1 MNVRPSVLLVLL
13 AAVCLAGPLA
23 AEQKYNPYTGKW
35 ETVRP
40 RSELKYNPQ
49 SGT

>member
-1 MNVRPSVLLVLL
+1 MRVRLHGLLVLL
-13 AAVCLAGPLA
+13 AAVCIAAPVV
-23 AEQKYNPYTGKW
+23 AEQKYNPYSGKW

-40 RSELKYNPQ
+40 GAELKYNPH